1 MVLDDKFMKR
11 AAEDAVE
18 SGYSANWEEAM
29 DVLSKKM
36 YRVEEIYSNLD
47 EICNQID
54 ARHYQYLR
62 AVLDRS
68 RYLSTYNDSINYKI
82 SYILEHIGQMDEN
95 ILDSSLFRLVQLR
108 QLQEASLLSPRK
120 KKVYMNQNSMRLM
133 KLVMRCERS

>member
-1 MVLDDKFMKR
+1 KR
-11 AAEDAVE
+11 AAKDAVE
-18 SGYSANWEEAM
+18 SGYSTSQEEVM

-68 RYLSTYNDSINYKI
+68 RYLSTYNDSTDYKI
-82 SYILEHIGQMDEN
+82 SYILEH
-95 ILDSSLFRLVQLR
+95 
-108 QLQEASLLSPRK
+108 
-120 KKVYMNQNSMRLM
+120 
-133 KLVMRCERS
+133 